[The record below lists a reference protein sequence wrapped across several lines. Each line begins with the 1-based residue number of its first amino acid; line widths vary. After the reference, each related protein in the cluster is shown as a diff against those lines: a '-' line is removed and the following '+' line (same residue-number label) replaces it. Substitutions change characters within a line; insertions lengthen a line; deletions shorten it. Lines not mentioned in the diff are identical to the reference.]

1 MERHV
6 YESDLLVTELLAVF
20 NNTSLSPIAL
30 TCFTQWIEK
39 RSFHSVIL
47 CSILR
52 VAGNVVTSAECLSS
66 LLEVSCTA
74 YFSDD
79 IQSVSEEP
87 NWSTT
92 VRLLN
97 MGPPKQPPLE
107 TILISS
113 GRLLTLYAI
122 LLKKIGL
129 LLEGDRNSVE
139 ILLES
144 VVNWLIQIKAK

>member
-1 MERHV
+1 M
-6 YESDLLVTELLAVF
+6 TELLVVF
-20 NNTSLSPIAL
+20 NNTSLSSIAL

-39 RSFHSVIL
+39 RNFNSVIL

-52 VAGNVVTSAECLSS
+52 MAGNIVTSAECLSS
-66 LLEVSCTA
+66 LLEASCTA
-74 YFSDD
+74 YFGDD
-79 IQSVSEEP
+79 ILVLDEQQP

-97 MGPPKQPPLE
+97 MGPPKQPSLE
-107 TILISS
+107 AILISS

-129 LLEGDRNSVE
+129 LLEGDKNSLE
-139 ILLES
+139 GLLES
-144 VVNWLIQIKAK
+144 VVSWLIQIKVK